1 MCAGGG
7 RRPRM
12 DEQRRAAALERL
24 EHGAQ
29 ALEAGGAGQ
38 RAGRDAGAGEPA
50 VEQSRERRRVR
61 LGEADRGP
69 GAERGRERRDAV
81 VVGLQQRLGLAGRER
96 LDAERDGGRHQRALE
111 AVGADERRAAL
122 GVVVGEV
129 DGRLGLAAQA
139 QHPAVARRSSRG
151 GSRRRTAHAAAARAT
166 GAGGCRSREATV

>member
-1 MCAGGG
+1 
-7 RRPRM
+7 M

-29 ALEAGGAGQ
+29 ALEAGWAGQ

-61 LGEADRGP
+61 LGESDRGP

-96 LDAERDGGRHQRALE
+96 LDAERDGGGHQRALE

-122 GVVVGEV
+122 RVVVGEV
-129 DGRLGLAAQA
+129 DGRLRLAAQV
-139 QHPAVARRSSRG
+139 QNP
-151 GSRRRTAHAAAARAT
+151 
-166 GAGGCRSREATV
+166 AGGAAFEPRRVPAAGQLIQQRLGPQVLVDVGRGRHW